1 MIFRLIFWGVGPLN
15 VIADIAWVT
24 LNKEKRTVRDSMSN
38 TIVVKRS
45 AKPISTDAEIRN
57 VRVFFFGLNFLYST
71 ANLKN

>member
-45 AKPISTDAEIRN
+45 AKPISTDAEIRKYS
-57 VRVFFFGLNFLYST
+57 FLDLTFYT
-71 ANLKN
+71 VLLHLKN